1 MKLASIIGLVIA
13 GAWSALALLQLW
25 FETFASETFFKL
37 TVTAGILLVLDVVG
51 ALVCHE
57 YLRERELKDK
67 RYLD

>member
-1 MKLASIIGLVIA
+1 MRLASILGLAIA
-13 GAWSALALLQLW
+13 CIWSGLALLQLW
-25 FETFASETFFKL
+25 FETFAAETFFKL

-57 YLRERELKDK
+57 YIRERDLKDK